1 MAVLMGLGSTCRH
14 LRVDPQAYFT
24 WALERR
30 GTHAGVFG
38 KTAAHLTPAEYA
50 AEIAA

>member
-1 MAVLMGLGSTCRH
+1 MATLMGLAATCRH

-30 GTHAGVFG
+30 GTHADAFG
-38 KTAAHLTPAEYA
+38 LPVEELTPAAYQA
-50 AEIAA
+50 VLGA